1 MIRICNH
8 SVHQIIGELT
18 IAVFIVVGGALSF
31 EEAEH
36 FVKIRLHGADV
47 ALGVCED
54 FFVSLVGGV
63 VNLVIAVAGNVRLVL
78 VDTLQSVCEI
88 CRYGVSLYSEILGV
102 DVAVDS
108 FQLVHLQG
116 VIVGCLGGKLL
127 DLVHDLVDL
136 CLDLFGTLVD
146 LVENVLIGGTVIFE
160 SENLVQ
166 NRRKS
171 HL

>member
-1 MIRICNH
+1 M
-8 SVHQIIGELT
+8 
-18 IAVFIVVGGALSF
+18 
-31 EEAEH
+31 
-36 FVKIRLHGADV
+36 
-47 ALGVCED
+47 
-54 FFVSLVGGV
+54 
-63 VNLVIAVAGNVRLVL
+63 
-78 VDTLQSVCEI
+78 CEI
-88 CRYGVSLYSEILGV
+88 SRYGVSLYSEILGV

-108 FQLVHLQG
+108 FQLVHLEG
-116 VIVGCLGGKLL
+116 VIVGSLGGKLL

-146 LVENVLIGGTVIFE
+146 LVENVLIGGSVIFE